1 MKHDQPIS
9 LKYSSSFGYC
19 TMPMLV
25 KLAVLILALHT
36 RGVVAGRIPTSWQ
49 EGYPV
54 FRPSDKAVLE
64 KHCVQNIAQT
74 KSIKEKRC
82 RASARQEEISDRAQ
96 QKRHDLELQDDK
108 TVFHLDYNS
117 PRTHPPKNN

>member
-1 MKHDQPIS
+1 MRVHCPPSVAHECFQSCGLPPGSEVIFR
-9 LKYSSSFGYC
+9 LEFGSDY
-19 TMPMLV
+19 V
-25 KLAVLILALHT
+25 FK
-36 RGVVAGRIPTSWQ
+36 R
-49 EGYPV
+49 YPV